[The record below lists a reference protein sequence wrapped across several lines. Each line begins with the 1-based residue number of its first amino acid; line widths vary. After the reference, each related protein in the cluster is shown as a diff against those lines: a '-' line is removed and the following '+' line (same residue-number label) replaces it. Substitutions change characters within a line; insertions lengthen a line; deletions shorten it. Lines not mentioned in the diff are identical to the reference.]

1 MQEADEEKLELRLLT
16 EPSFVE
22 EFDTIVDEVTDQY
35 VKNELA
41 DSERAAFKKS
51 FLTTPEGKKKVG
63 FAIELLERAASER
76 GAVTEKPVVGTD
88 RELDFFSW
96 ISTFF
101 GPNRPLRL
109 AATTAAVVI
118 IAGGIFLISKSFR
131 GGSMNYMAV
140 NLSISAATRGGGPAP
155 ARVKLESG
163 MAGIKV
169 NLAIPE
175 EERGAKDYS
184 VKLINGDVSQ
194 SDLPVDQRDDQ
205 SITIKIPVSSI
216 ARGSYAI
223 QVFSIKPDGT
233 QQRIPGSYYFDV
245 E

>member
-1 MQEADEEKLELRLLT
+1 
-16 EPSFVE
+16 
-22 EFDTIVDEVTDQY
+22 
-35 VKNELA
+35 
-41 DSERAAFKKS
+41 
-51 FLTTPEGKKKVG
+51 
-63 FAIELLERAASER
+63 
-76 GAVTEKPVVGTD
+76 
-88 RELDFFSW
+88 
-96 ISTFF
+96 
-101 GPNRPLRL
+101 
-109 AATTAAVVI
+109 
-118 IAGGIFLISKSFR
+118 
-131 GGSMNYMAV
+131 
-140 NLSISAATRGGGPAP
+140 
-155 ARVKLESG
+155 

-175 EERGAKDYS
+175 EERGAKGYS